1 MALIIRIPTSASVFR
16 AYWSL
21 YSVKKL
27 SFVVLDVLNV
37 ITSDCAK
44 FIRLNKK
51 ESAPLILV
59 VDDTIASHVVV
70 PATALDK

>member
-37 ITSDCAK
+37 ITAK